1 VGQLLFASG
10 CRISVGFGFRLAAV
24 AQQIAVWIWRLPF
37 TFAKWSCRSKLT
49 QSAQDPEPA
58 KRWGTFLRS
67 HREVLVTACNF
78 SCAQTTARN
87 KSDWLRVWNHQ
98 QIMPALALEPAMAAA
113 TDVPSIFFL
122 KKCLTS

>member
-1 VGQLLFASG
+1 MRRHFARLRGQGEDG
-10 CRISVGFGFRLAAV
+10 CPDRC
-24 AQQIAVWIWRLPF
+24 IAHRKSRAGQSPYARWP
-37 TFAKWSCRSKLT
+37 SRS
-49 QSAQDPEPA
+49 P
-58 KRWGTFLRS
+58 
-67 HREVLVTACNF
+67 LVVPP
-78 SCAQTTARN
+78 TTARN